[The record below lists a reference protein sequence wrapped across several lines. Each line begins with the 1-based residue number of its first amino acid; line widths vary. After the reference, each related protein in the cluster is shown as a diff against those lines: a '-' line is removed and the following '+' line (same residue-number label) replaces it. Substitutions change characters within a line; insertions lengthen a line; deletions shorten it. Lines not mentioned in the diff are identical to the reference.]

1 MCVNES
7 GVTAPLWQS
16 GLFGEQESTEQVN
29 CIFSSMHQTGPLYPS
44 CRHIAA
50 AQRTVASGQF
60 RTHAPQQKRI
70 SFRLF
75 DRVLMHIN
83 LHSPDGSAI
92 LSAFEAV
99 VV

>member
-1 MCVNES
+1 MSNDCLGSFTSNAVRALQRRMS
-7 GVTAPLWQS
+7 VAPRKRQS
-16 GLFGEQESTEQVN
+16 ATK
-29 CIFSSMHQTGPLYPS
+29 M
-44 CRHIAA
+44 IA
-50 AQRTVASGQF
+50 VVKGQF

-75 DRVLMHIN
+75 DPVLMHIN
-83 LHSPDGSAI
+83 PHSPDGSAI